1 MSNTHEREA
10 DPLQNEKD
18 KLLQDI
24 DELCSQLYEQ
34 RRSIRRFRLW
44 HPIRY
49 RRWLQTPEGHQF
61 RTLKDILDC
70 GLMNT
75 L

>member
-24 DELCSQLYEQ
+24 DELCSQLYE
-34 RRSIRRFRLW
+34 
-44 HPIRY
+44 
-49 RRWLQTPEGHQF
+49 
-61 RTLKDILDC
+61 
-70 GLMNT
+70 
-75 L
+75 